1 MLTFCQKVSFHVL
14 VSAAICRFQSERAF
28 RLWASPAAVCVIT
41 HHPSG
46 RRPVEVV

>member
-14 VSAAICRFQSERAF
+14 VSAAICHFQSQRAF
-28 RLWASPAAVCVIT
+28 WMWVSPAAVCVIT

-46 RRPVEVV
+46 RHPVGVV